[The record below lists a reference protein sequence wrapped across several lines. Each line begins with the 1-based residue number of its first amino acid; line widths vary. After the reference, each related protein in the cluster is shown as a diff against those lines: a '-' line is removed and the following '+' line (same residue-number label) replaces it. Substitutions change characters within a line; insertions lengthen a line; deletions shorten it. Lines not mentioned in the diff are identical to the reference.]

1 MKIEEL
7 SAGDRVCST
16 GEQGTGYF
24 LVLKVNRVT
33 VDVKCENGV
42 EMRVYPHI
50 FDRKVAYPI
59 PAFDG
64 REQ

>member
-1 MKIEEL
+1 MKIEDL
-7 SAGDRVCST
+7 AKGDRVCST
-16 GEQGTGYF
+16 DARGTGYY

-42 EMRVYPHI
+42 EMRVYPNV